1 MTIEARIKAA
11 RDSLI
16 EVQTELVAKLAIE
29 KTRARAPLTRQ
40 LHTVRGMLSPT
51 FPYASQAGQD
61 LIVDRI
67 MNQKEGGT
75 FVDVGAY
82 DGVTGSNSLFFERWR
97 NWTGVMVEPVAA
109 QRAKAEKMRSA
120 PCMAYAVASEKG
132 TAEFITV
139 TEGFTQMSG
148 LSSTYDDKLLER
160 VRSDPRHAEKV
171 VKVPTRTLSEILE
184 EADIMHPDFVSLDI
198 EGGELAALTAFPF
211 DKHDVTV
218 WSIENNT
225 ADPALPALMR
235 DRGYNL
241 ADFCGPD
248 EIYVKIQK

>member
-1 MTIEARIKAA
+1 MSIDARIKAA
-11 RDSLI
+11 RDALL
-16 EVQTELVAKLAIE
+16 EVQNELTAKLSSE
-29 KTRARAPLTRQ
+29 KSRARAPMTRQ
-40 LHTVRGMLSPT
+40 LHQVRGMLSPT

-97 NWTGVMVEPVAA
+97 NWTGILVEPVAA
-109 QRAKAEKMRSA
+109 QRAKAEKLRSQ
-120 PCMAYAVASEKG
+120 PCLEYAVSSKKG
-132 TAEFITV
+132 TADFITV

-148 LSSTYDDKLLER
+148 LTSTYDDQMLKR
-160 VRSDPRHAEKV
+160 VRADPRHAEKV
-171 VKVPTRTLSEILE
+171 VKVPTRSLSAILK
-184 EADIMHPDFVSLDI
+184 EADIMHPDFISLDI
-198 EGGELAALTAFPF
+198 EGGELAALQKFPF

-218 WSIENNT
+218 WAIENNN

-235 DRGYNL
+235 DKGYNL
-241 ADFCGPD
+241 AEFCGPD
-248 EIYVKIQK
+248 EIYVKIQS